1 MVLFLHNTSRVD
13 DEPYPRLLQ
22 DKGFGGFPSLAFMD
36 AEGEVIASP
45 TSRSVSAFNSTLT
58 AVESYLELKARADG
72 GDKSVANALFV
83 AEMGFDKLD
92 FDEATARFAKLRG
105 FTADEKKT
113 IESQIVGL
121 EFTSMISEVRQ
132 LGLGQEA
139 ARKRAADMAKAGRA
153 PSGQMAG
160 QFWTYCLRHADS
172 DEDGKLYEESLTH
185 LKKIYADNPRF
196 QADLPDLETRLKELT
211 GG

>member
-1 MVLFLHNTSRVD
+1 
-13 DEPYPRLLQ
+13 
-22 DKGFGGFPSLAFMD
+22 MD